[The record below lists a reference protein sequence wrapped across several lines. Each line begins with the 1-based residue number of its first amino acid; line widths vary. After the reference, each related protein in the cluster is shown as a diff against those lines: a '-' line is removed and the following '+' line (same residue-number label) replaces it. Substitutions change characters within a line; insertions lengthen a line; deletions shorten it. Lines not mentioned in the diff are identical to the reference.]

1 MLREPRT
8 DLKREA
14 IPHALSIMPFRI
26 VQPYGRDVGGEATT
40 ISEHRTV
47 SEAFAEIDRSWRK
60 CCGQTAGPRPDL
72 AVVDAARL
80 HLRR

>member
-26 VQPYGRDVGGEATT
+26 VQPYGRDVGREST
-40 ISEHRTV
+40 TV
-47 SEAFAEIDRSWRK
+47 SEHATKRAW
-60 CCGQTAGPRPDL
+60 
-72 AVVDAARL
+72 
-80 HLRR
+80 